1 MRFTGCGK
9 RGWDKTRLHLERGR
23 HSFLWSSDEL
33 SKPTCKEFGAQ
44 NFKQIEIFLSP
55 SLSVSNC
62 PGDLTESC
70 YTRCDFRSVV
80 SGFNNVFIFIAVIFG
95 CPGTVQSSRQQPALS
110 AGSDART
117 GGTQRWRC
125 QHGASGTHPG
135 PALSSHGSPVRNA
148 WLSHPFKQDPLRA
161 PHPEHLPK
169 VGLHR
174 NRQDTGER
182 VGGGKELL
190 RHVKCMSKWGSSGSK
205 LNKPSL
211 GQPQRLQLTGNP
223 SGEVQVLG
231 RKKKSTK
238 FPHPSFSPFLVT
250 IFKAWSYRGM
260 PQWRH
265 GRREG
270 RKDFHRSSLFHYIF
284 YIF

>member
-1 MRFTGCGK
+1 MEMSAWSL
-9 RGWDKTRLHLERGR
+9 WDSPRA
-23 HSFLWSSDEL
+23 SSEL
-33 SKPTCKEFGAQ
+33 PWKSSQECLAF
-44 NFKQIEIFLSP
+44 P
-55 SLSVSNC
+55 SLQ
-62 PGDLTESC
+62 
-70 YTRCDFRSVV
+70 TRS
-80 SGFNNVFIFIAVIFG
+80 
-95 CPGTVQSSRQQPALS
+95 
-110 AGSDART
+110 
-117 GGTQRWRC
+117 
-125 QHGASGTHPG
+125 
-135 PALSSHGSPVRNA
+135 
-148 WLSHPFKQDPLRA
+148 LRA

-250 IFKAWSYRGM
+250 IFKA
-260 PQWRH
+260 
-265 GRREG
+265 
-270 RKDFHRSSLFHYIF
+270 
-284 YIF
+284 